1 MKCWNCEALREEIEE
16 LKKRNAE
23 LANALTAKV
32 SGPSN
37 TDLIMGAVL
46 SGGDP
51 LALAKDLVE
60 NQKKKKA

>member
-23 LANALTAKV
+23 LANTLAARV

-51 LALAKDLVE
+51 LALAKDLVKK
-60 NQKKKKA
+60 QKKG